1 MFKVSSQFAIQ
12 RTIEDVK
19 SDDNRVQ
26 ITGYVQE
33 ISQND
38 HFIMDDKT
46 GKIKVNIENIEFN
59 YKSNDLINVFGDLMI
74 QVDGEKQIIA
84 DIIQDMNKLNFSYYV
99 KLYHLKKELE

>member
-33 ISQND
+33 ISEND

-59 YKSNDLINVFGDLMI
+59 YKNNDLINVFGDLMI
-74 QVDGEKQIIA
+74 QVDCEKQIIA

>member
-33 ISQND
+33 ISEND

-59 YKSNDLINVFGDLMI
+59 YKNNDLINIFGDLMI

-99 KLYHLKKELE
+99 KLYHLRKELE